1 MRNILYFIF
10 YFIFNYMIHINMP
23 YICGINIISFVHA
36 LITSY
41 NSNYLFINDTHTF
54 LNITKYK
61 SNELNQLY
69 QTIPIF
75 TLCYSIFHLH
85 DVLKLKSDFII
96 HGILLLSTSLFCQI
110 FDKNH
115 CLAVCLII
123 ESSTIFMHLSR
134 AFSYFYLKILFVITF
149 ILYRGILFPC
159 ITYNHFYNK
168 YNKIVNIEFEET
180 IILILALSFNILNMY
195 WLKIIFERIIYK
207 KYD

>member
-1 MRNILYFIF
+1 MKNILYFAS
-10 YFIFNYMIHINMP
+10 YFIFNYMIHINIP
-23 YICGINIISFVHA
+23 YIYGVNIVPFIHA
-36 LITSY
+36 LITAY
-41 NSNYLFINDTHTF
+41 NSNYLFMNDTYTF

-61 SNELNQLY
+61 SNEVTQLY
-69 QTIPIF
+69 QIIPIF
-75 TLCYSIFHLH
+75 TLCYSLFHIY

-96 HGILLLSTSLFCQI
+96 HGILLLSASLFCLI

-134 AFSYFYLKILFVITF
+134 SFPYFYLKILFVITF

-159 ITYNHFYNK
+159 ITYNHYYNN
-168 YNKIVNIEFEET
+168 YDKIVNIEFEEI
-180 IILILALSFNILNMY
+180 IILLLALSFNILNAY

>member
-1 MRNILYFIF
+1 MV
-10 YFIFNYMIHINMP
+10 HINIP
-23 YICGINIISFVHA
+23 YIYGVNIIPFVHA
-36 LITSY
+36 LITAY
-41 NSNYLFINDTHTF
+41 YSNYLFINDTYTF

-61 SNELNQLY
+61 SNELNELNQLY

-75 TLCYSIFHLH
+75 TLGYSLFHIY

-96 HGILLLSTSLFCQI
+96 HGILLLSASLFCLL

-115 CLAVCLII
+115 CLTVCLII

-134 AFSYFYLKILFVITF
+134 GFPYFYLKILFVITF

-159 ITYNHFYNK
+159 ITYNHYYNN
-168 YNKIVNIEFEET
+168 YDKIVNFEFEEI
-180 IILILALSFNILNMY
+180 IILLLALSFNILNMY

-207 KYD
+207 KYE